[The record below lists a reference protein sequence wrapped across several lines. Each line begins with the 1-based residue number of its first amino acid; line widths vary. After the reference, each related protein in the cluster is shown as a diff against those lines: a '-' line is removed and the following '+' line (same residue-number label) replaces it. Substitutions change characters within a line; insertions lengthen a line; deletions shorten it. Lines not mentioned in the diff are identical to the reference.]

1 MTRIEHIMGR
11 HLADPQIHENPLLVA
26 LGEQLR
32 SRRRHL
38 GLTMEEVSKAS
49 GISRVTLQRV
59 EQGSGSVSSGA
70 LASVA
75 DALGIPL
82 RLESGPS
89 ESVPGTIIVS
99 DYPGL
104 AALGWHLSATT
115 ALTPYEAWTLYARNW
130 RHLDRETLSEPEL
143 QLLQGLTQSFG
154 GVPNV

>member
-1 MTRIEHIMGR
+1 MGR
-11 HLADPQIHENPLLVA
+11 QLANPKIHENPLLVA

-38 GLTMEEVSKAS
+38 GLTMEEVSTAS

-75 DALGIPL
+75 DALGTPI
-82 RLESGPS
+82 RLESGAS
-89 ESVPGTIIVS
+89 ESVPEKIIVG

-104 AALGWHLSATT
+104 AALGWQLSATT
-115 ALTPYEAWTLYARNW
+115 ALTPYEAWSLYTRNW
-130 RHLDRETLSEPEL
+130 RHLDREMLSEREL
-143 QLLQGLTQSFG
+143 QLLEGLSQSFG
-154 GVPNV
+154 GVPSV

>member
-1 MTRIEHIMGR
+1 MGR
-11 HLADPQIHENPLLVA
+11 QLANPQIHENPRLVA

-38 GLTMEEVSKAS
+38 GLTMEEVAKAT

-75 DALGIPL
+75 DALGTPI
-82 RLESGPS
+82 RLESGAN
-89 ESVPGTIIVS
+89 ETVPGTIIVG

-104 AALGWHLSATT
+104 AALGWQLSAAT

-130 RHLDRETLSEPEL
+130 RHLDRETLSEREL
-143 QLLQGLTQSFG
+143 QLLEGLSQSFG
-154 GVPNV
+154 VVPNV